1 MNSWPFHLPSF
12 HLSFC
17 EVNFSH
23 LSVSLSL
30 SKIRFSVFFFLFAWW
45 WTNWAIFYF
54 FTEPVVMIFSADYV
68 QLAGVRSV
76 TREGWSGFQTT
87 TTTSHEHFSF
97 WSWFLAE
104 NLWLFRRKKRKEK
117 KKNRAMLVCV
127 SVFMATAISEASGNW
142 SDML

>member
-1 MNSWPFHLPSF
+1 MNSWPFHLSSF

-23 LSVSLSL
+23 LSLSL
-30 SKIRFSVFFFLFAWW
+30 SKIRFSVFFCMMMNQLGY
-45 WTNWAIFYF
+45 FYF

-87 TTTSHEHFSF
+87 TTTSHEYFSF